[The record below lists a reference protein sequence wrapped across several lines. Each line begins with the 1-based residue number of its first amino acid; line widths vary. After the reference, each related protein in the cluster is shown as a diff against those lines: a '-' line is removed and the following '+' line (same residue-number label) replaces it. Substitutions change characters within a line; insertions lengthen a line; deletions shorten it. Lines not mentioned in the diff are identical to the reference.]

1 MAPAYLTATRTPKA
15 QTPEKFRE
23 HHLGSQLP
31 SKLTDLRVFVFLT
44 ILPVA
49 WQIFISAFAA
59 ACKALSLDTVAVAT
73 SGLFF
78 SVLQFQL
85 FIAATHH
92 LFMC

>member
-1 MAPAYLTATRTPKA
+1 MAPVYLTATRTPKA

-23 HHLGSQLP
+23 YHLGSQMP
-31 SKLTDLRVFVFLT
+31 SKLTDLRVFVFST

-73 SGLFF
+73 SGIF
-78 SVLQFQL
+78 SCVSCRLNIPVLSL
-85 FIAATHH
+85 INK
-92 LFMC
+92 